1 MPTRRQA
8 WDRNR
13 RNGRILAWNS
23 AFEPKSPTGRPVIA
37 LTDQESGWVD
47 ELAGRL
53 RVIQADAVTAAPEER
68 REYLKEEVARHFKAA
83 LPAHRKRLLQALL
96 ERFPVAGQ
104 VLKPAPPAPAPSPAP
119 APLPETVDETLERL
133 LAAVKGLPAE
143 KRAGISKRLA
153 AAGLAPAGR
162 GALVVEISDKL
173 REGLGLEAGQP
184 PPLTRLAEL
193 TVFLLEALCLLD
205 QTALKTMREL
215 SPRSP
220 LLKRPED
227 FRKAAARFLVRDD
240 ETLEPAWAAMRGL
253 LGALLAAIQGGL
265 KTFGRQYVDRFSPS
279 GIEAVVMGEG
289 GGPILGIGKT
299 RKERCWEKYTRLSE
313 DYDTPD
319 LVDRRVKDCLA
330 VFVENLL
337 RSGH

>member
-1 MPTRRQA
+1 
-8 WDRNR
+8 
-13 RNGRILAWNS
+13 
-23 AFEPKSPTGRPVIA
+23 VIA
-37 LTDQESGWVD
+37 LTDQESGWID
-47 ELAGRL
+47 ELAARL
-53 RVIQADAVTAAPEER
+53 RVVQADAVVATPEKR
-68 REYLKEEVARHFKAA
+68 REYLTEEVVRRFKAV
-83 LPAHRKRLLQALL
+83 LPANRRRLLQALL

-104 VLKPAPPAPAPSPAP
+104 VLKPAPAAPAPVPAP
-119 APLPETVDETLERL
+119 ELAPETVDETLGRL
-133 LAAVKGLPAE
+133 LEAAKGLPAE
-143 KRAGISKRLA
+143 KRAGISKSLA
-153 AAGLAPAGR
+153 AAGLVSMNGDV
-162 GALVVEISDKL
+162 LVLEVSEKL
-173 REGLGLEAGQP
+173 REGLGLEAGQQP
-184 PPLTRLAEL
+184 QLTRLAEL
-193 TVFLLEALCLLD
+193 TMFLVDALCLLD

-227 FRKAAARFLVRDD
+227 FRKAAARFLVRDG
-240 ETLEPAWAAMRGL
+240 ETLEPAWGAMRGL

-279 GIEAVVMGEG
+279 GIEAVVVGEG

-330 VFVENLL
+330 AFVENLL

>member
-1 MPTRRQA
+1 M
-8 WDRNR
+8 
-13 RNGRILAWNS
+13 
-23 AFEPKSPTGRPVIA
+23 IA

-53 RVIQADAVTAAPEER
+53 RVIQADAVTATPEKR
-68 REYLKEEVARHFKAA
+68 REYLKEEAVRRFKAA
-83 LPAHRKRLLQALL
+83 LPANRNRLLQALL

-104 VLKPAPPAPAPSPAP
+104 VLKPAPAAPAVPAPAPTPVT
-119 APLPETVDETLERL
+119 ETVDETLERL
-133 LAAVKGLPAE
+133 LAAVKEMPAE
-143 KRAGISKRLA
+143 KRAGISKRLV
-153 AAGLAPAGR
+153 AAGLVPADGD
-162 GALVVEISDKL
+162 ALVLEVSEKL
-173 REGLGLEAGQP
+173 REGLGLAAGQQP
-184 PPLTRLAEL
+184 QLTRLAEL
-193 TVFLLEALCLLD
+193 TVFLIDALCLLD
-205 QTALKTMREL
+205 QNGLKTMREL

-240 ETLEPAWAAMRGL
+240 ESLEPAWGAMRGL

-265 KTFGRQYVDRFSPS
+265 KTFGRQYVDRFAPS

-289 GGPILGIGKT
+289 GGAILGIGKR
-299 RKERCWEKYTRLSE
+299 RKELCWEKYTRLSE